1 MKLTL
6 HMYVAQPRK
15 GHFEVSIPWV
25 AALAEPQRGP
35 SPAQL
40 KEELMFR
47 ALELMHG
54 EFSPEEVDRL
64 IPLERPYLTS
74 IYLDVRRKVDVDRP
88 EVQMNATTHVV
99 VGSWP
104 DDSIT
109 RLWIPKVPGTCVALN
124 RVDDMYAALNSWAK
138 EWAETNAAEDLER
151 LQCSYVGQIE
161 SFEIDL
167 GWPTADAVAAPPSG
181 RLKRPATLQEVATNL
196 SHRAEDETLGRAF
209 GRDRL
214 VDELVEALMSPRPQN
229 ICLVGPPGVGKTAL
243 VHEAARR
250 TFALAAAYQERR
262 DIWQTSG
269 DRIIAGMSIIGQW
282 EQRTEAICRELAERQ
297 DILFVEDL
305 LSLVRS
311 GRTSHGDSNVARF
324 IEPYLEQDRFSVI
337 AEATEETW
345 VWARSDAPGFVDKFR
360 RIQVPELSY
369 RETLGVVSDLIR
381 EIEGTHRVRFTADG
395 VETLLH
401 LARRF
406 FRQEAFPGKA
416 VRLVRQCQH
425 DAARVEE
432 LADEEWV
439 RVDPE
444 RVAGVVRRQTGLPPT
459 ILRPGLGRSLDEV
472 HATFSGRVFGQP
484 RAVDVVSRL
493 VVAIEQGL
501 SDPQRPLAALLLVGP
516 SGVGKTETAKA
527 LAHDLFGNDDRMVR
541 FDMSE
546 FSGPAALSRLIGTPR
561 QPDGEL
567 TSKVRLQPFCVLLF
581 DEVEKAHPI
590 VLDLLLQLL
599 GDGRLTDAAG
609 RTVDFRN
616 AIVVM
621 TSNLGASSE
630 DRWLGFAEQTR
641 SDRELH
647 YRRAAEEFFRPEL
660 FNRIDHVVPYSP
672 LGPVALRRIARRTLQ
687 NLLERRGLRQAQ
699 VMVDVDEGL
708 IDYLVKRSIDPRYG
722 ARTLANRVEQL
733 LVAPLA
739 QQLTSWRGSDSLTR
753 VIMKPS
759 EDGVD
764 LSLHT
769 IARASRVAEAAE
781 PSKVATEQ
789 EAILRELSALT
800 QQTEELSSDGR
811 RDVIVGDYDRLLGKI
826 NELGSTNADA
836 RMLAD
841 DLRRHETVLDRL
853 GRLER
858 RVAGLQDPRGTG
870 QFLYSAQ
877 TDDRERKGKAHRW
890 SKIAAELRTE
900 VRWIECQMEALA
912 SDEVRGMTLVVAGLS
927 GPYSELL
934 MRWSSW
940 LAALDR
946 GFGLEGFWAHRTV
959 DGGWRAGDPI
969 ESATAF
975 AISSLAPGVREL
987 FTELRGYT
995 WSPRPPSH
1003 GQHAL
1008 VLNRGLDGGAHDI
1021 NQLID
1026 RLSSTLT
1033 PDTEHYVEF
1042 IESEG
1047 QLEDVR
1053 HGRKYA
1059 IPEDRAHNLFE
1070 FMVEVSLN
1078 RMTAVSDEFDLVTEV
1093 SEALEEDSDG

>member
-15 GHFEVSIPWV
+15 GHWEVSIPWV
-25 AALAEPQRGP
+25 AALAEPARGP

-54 EFSPEEVDRL
+54 ELGAEEVDRL
-64 IPLERPYLTS
+64 VPLARPYLTS
-74 IYLDVRRKVDVDRP
+74 IYLDVRRKVDIERP
-88 EVQMNATTHVV
+88 EVHMNATTHVV
-99 VGSWP
+99 VGTWP
-104 DDSIT
+104 DDPIT
-109 RLWIPKVPGTCVALN
+109 RLWLPRVPGTCLALK
-124 RVDDMYAALNSWAK
+124 RVDDMYAALNSWAHD
-138 EWAETNAAEDLER
+138 WANDNAAENLDR

-161 SFEIDL
+161 AFEVDL
-167 GWPTADAVAAPPSG
+167 GWPSGPMVDAAPPGG
-181 RLKRPATLQEVATNL
+181 RLRRPATLQEVATNL
-196 SHRAEDETLGRAF
+196 SHRAEDGTLGRAF
-209 GRDRL
+209 GREKL
-214 VDELVEALMSPRPQN
+214 VEELAEALMSPRPQN

-250 TFALAAAYQERR
+250 AFGLAAAYQERR

-282 EQRTEAICRELAERQ
+282 EQRTEALCRELSERE
-297 DILFVEDL
+297 DVLYVEDL
-305 LSLVRS
+305 LGLVRA
-311 GRTSHGDSNVARF
+311 GRTNHGDSNVARF
-324 IEPYLEQDRFSVI
+324 IEPYLEQDRFSLI

-381 EIEGTHRVRFTADG
+381 EIEGGHNVRFAADG

-406 FRQEAFPGKA
+406 FRHEAFPGKA

-425 DAARVEE
+425 DAVRFGNDNAEGD
-432 LADEEWV
+432 AV

-444 RVAGVVRRQTGLPPT
+444 RVANVVQRQTGLPPT
-459 ILRPGLGRSLDEV
+459 ILRPGFGRTLDEV
-472 HATFSGRVFGQP
+472 RAVFGGRVFGQP
-484 RAVDVVSRL
+484 RAVEVVSRL

-501 SDPQRPLAALLLVGP
+501 TDPQRPLAALLLVGP

-527 LAHDLFGNDDRMVR
+527 LAHDLFGSADRMVR

-546 FSGPAALSRLIGTPR
+546 FSESTAVTRLIGTPR

-581 DEVEKAHPI
+581 DEVEKGHTL

-630 DRWLGFAEQTR
+630 DRWLGFQDQGPA
-641 SDRELH
+641 DRALH
-647 YRRAAEEFFRPEL
+647 YRRAAEDFFRPEL
-660 FNRIDHVVPYSP
+660 FNRIDHVIPYSP
-672 LGPVALRRIARRTLQ
+672 LGPEALRRIARRTLQ

-722 ARTLANRVEQL
+722 ARTLANRIEQL

-739 QQLTSWRGSDSLTR
+739 RKLTSWRGGDSLTR
-753 VIMKPS
+753 VIISPS
-759 EDGVD
+759 DDGVS

-769 IARASRVAEAAE
+769 IERAPRVGTPVGEPKIGAE
-781 PSKVATEQ
+781 
-789 EAILRELSALT
+789 REEVL
-800 QQTEELSSDGR
+800 EELAAITAQTAEFAGDGR
-811 RDVIVGDYDRLLGKI
+811 RTKIVGDYDELLAKI
-826 NELGSTNADA
+826 NTLGSSHTDA
-836 RMLAD
+836 RALAD
-841 DLRRHETVLDRL
+841 DLRRHEAVLDRL

-858 RVAGLQDPRGTG
+858 RVAGLMDPRGTG
-870 QFLYSAQ
+870 EFLLAVQ
-877 TDDRERKGKAHRW
+877 TDDRERKGKAHW
-890 SKIAAELRTE
+890 WTKVASELRTE
-900 VRWIECQMEALA
+900 VRWIECQMSALA
-912 SDEVRGMTLVVAGLS
+912 SDGVSGNTLVIAGLS
-927 GPYSELL
+927 GPYTTLLLRWARWVETLDVGFELE
-934 MRWSSW
+934 
-940 LAALDR
+940 AL
-946 GFGLEGFWAHRTV
+946 WAHRTA
-959 DGGWRAGDPI
+959 DGGWKTGPPVDG
-969 ESATAF
+969 ATAV
-975 AISSLAPGVREL
+975 AVSSLSPGVGTM
-987 FTELRGYT
+987 FGAITGYT

-1008 VLNRGLDGGAHDI
+1008 VMSRTMEGGAHEPDA
-1021 NQLID
+1021 LIR
-1026 RLSSTLT
+1026 RLSIEVM
-1033 PDTEHYVEF
+1033 PDDELFVEF
-1042 IESEG
+1042 VETGG
-1047 QLEDVR
+1047 QFEDVR
-1053 HGRKYA
+1053 MHRTHA
-1059 IPEDRAHNLFE
+1059 IPEDRGSNLRDFVVGVA
-1070 FMVEVSLN
+1070 FS
-1078 RMTAVSDEFDLVTEV
+1078 RMTAVSERGQ
-1093 SEALEEDSDG
+1093 DG